1 MEHINNPMTLSELS
15 GLSDIPITTVKFY
28 IRKGL
33 VPKPK
38 KIRGTK
44 ASYSFK
50 HLNRLKIIK
59 KMQKEGNI
67 SLGKISEIINIM
79 EDGAEDELEDKKL
92 NSSDI
97 KYEII
102 ASATTVFRNK
112 GYEKTTISD
121 IVVSA
126 RIGRSTV
133 YKHFNNKKDLF
144 IECVKKIIF
153 SEMKRYDANEVKDE
167 KDILNVF
174 DKHAKAYYNANPLW
188 IDMVN
193 ILRAAAINAPEEFTA
208 KLDEVIHLKINLLK
222 KGLDNGIKQGLFRK
236 MNSTLMTAMLL
247 GLQDY
252 SAYFSKDEDK
262 EHMDSLYEDAK
273 DIILYGILNK

>member
-1 MEHINNPMTLSELS
+1 MEYINNPMTLSELS

-33 VPKPK
+33 VPKPQK
-38 KIRGTK
+38 NRGTK

-50 HLNRLKIIK
+50 HLKRLKLIK

-67 SLGKISEIINIM
+67 SLGKISEIINII
-79 EDGAEDELEDKKL
+79 EDDEKDELENKKM

-97 KYEII
+97 KPEII
-102 ASATTVFRNK
+102 DSATTVFRNK

-121 IVVSA
+121 IVDCA
-126 RIGRSTV
+126 RIGRSTF

-153 SEMKRYDANEVKDE
+153 SEMKRYDANDVKDE

-193 ILRAAAINAPEEFTA
+193 ILRAAAINDPEEFTD
-208 KLDEVIHLKINLLK
+208 KLDEVIHLKINMLK
-222 KGLDNGIKQGLFRK
+222 RGLDNGIKQGLFRK

-252 SAYFSKDEDK
+252 SAYFSKDGDK
-262 EHMDSLYEDAK
+262 DHMESLYEDAK